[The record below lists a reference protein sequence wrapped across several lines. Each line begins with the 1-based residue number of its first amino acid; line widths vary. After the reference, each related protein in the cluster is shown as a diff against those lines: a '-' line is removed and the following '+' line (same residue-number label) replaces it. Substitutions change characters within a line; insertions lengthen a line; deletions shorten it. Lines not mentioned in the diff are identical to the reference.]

1 MRRVGST
8 PICNCAPRGA
18 AGGQRDRSP
27 LGCGGFR
34 YRHPAGQPGLR
45 CYGALESAFGGP
57 DDGPAPAVRGWYV
70 LLTYH
75 RRSGCGDVCMI

>member
-8 PICNCAPRGA
+8 PICNCAPTRRGGRA
-18 AGGQRDRSP
+18 ARSISFGVWWP
-27 LGCGGFR
+27 PIQPPGR
-34 YRHPAGQPGLR
+34 PGLR
-45 CYGALESAFGGP
+45 CYGALESAFGGA